1 MRCDTLRASRFDA
14 LTRRHEL
21 AYHAREKLGLAA
33 FEMKIPVP
41 NLDQVVRD
49 ITDEMRR
56 RPDRGA
62 VATYIPELAR
72 VDANSFG
79 LVVIDADGTVAA
91 GGDCDTPFS
100 IQSISKVFTL
110 TLALGKVGDK
120 LWARVGREPSGS
132 PFNSIVQLERE
143 RGIPRNPFINAGA
156 IAVTD
161 LILSGHQPRE
171 ALGEILRF
179 MQFLADDTSI
189 TIDEAVA
196 ASELRTGFR
205 NSALANYMKSFGV
218 LDNPVDF
225 TLGVYF
231 HHCAIAM
238 SCRQLAMAGRF
249 LAQFGSNPSTGFAV
263 IQPERAR
270 RINALMMTCGHYDG
284 SGEFAYRV
292 GLPGKSGVGGGI
304 LAVAPGKASIAV
316 WSPGLDAAGNSHL
329 GQIALEALSKRM
341 GWSIFG
347 P

>member
-1 MRCDTLRASRFDA
+1 VSD
-14 LTRRHEL
+14 L
-21 AYHAREKLGLAA
+21 ACVVSEIAA
-33 FEMKIPVP
+33 
-41 NLDQVVRD
+41 
-49 ITDEMRR
+49 EMRER
-56 RPDRGA
+56 TDRGK
-62 VATYIPELAR
+62 VASYIPQLAR
-72 VDANSFG
+72 IDPNAFG
-79 LVVIDADGTVAA
+79 LVVVDCEGNIAA
-91 GGDCDTPFS
+91 GGDSETPFS

-110 TLALGKVGDK
+110 TLALGKVGDRI
-120 LWARVGREPSGS
+120 WRRVGREPSGS
-132 PFNSIVQLERE
+132 AFNSIVQLEHE

-179 MQFLADDTSI
+179 MRFLADDSSV

-196 ASELRTGFR
+196 ASEKRTGFR
-205 NSALANYMKSFGV
+205 NIALANYMKSFGV
-218 LDNPVDF
+218 IENPVDF

-249 LAQFGSNPSTGFAV
+249 LAHYGRNPSTDLAIV
-263 IQPERAR
+263 HPELAR
-270 RINALMMTCGHYDG
+270 RINSVMLTCGHYDG

-304 LAVAPGKASIAV
+304 LAIAPGKASIAV
-316 WSPGLDAAGNSHL
+316 WSPGLDASGNSHL
-329 GQIALEALSKRM
+329 GRIALEALTKRL

-347 P
+347 A

>member
-1 MRCDTLRASRFDA
+1 MAS
-14 LTRRHEL
+14 
-21 AYHAREKLGLAA
+21 
-33 FEMKIPVP
+33 
-41 NLDQVVRD
+41 LDQVVKE
-49 ITDEMRR
+49 IADEMRQ
-56 RPDRGA
+56 RGERGE
-62 VATYIPELAR
+62 VASYIPELACI
-72 VDANSFG
+72 DANAFG
-79 LVVIDADGTVAA
+79 LVVIDADGNVAA
-91 GGDCDTPFS
+91 AGDTDTPFS

-110 TLALGKVGDK
+110 TLALGKAGDR
-120 LWARVGREPSGS
+120 LWHRVGREPSGS

-171 ALGEILRF
+171 VLGEILRF
-179 MQFLADDTSI
+179 MQFLADDPTI
-189 TIDEAVA
+189 QIDEAVA
-196 ASELRTGFR
+196 ASEQRTGFR
-205 NSALANYMKSFGV
+205 NIALANYMKSFGV

-249 LAQFGSNPSTGFAV
+249 LAHLGRNPSTGFSV
-263 IQPERAR
+263 VPPQSAR
-270 RINALMMTCGHYDG
+270 RINALMLTCGHYDG

-316 WSPGLDAAGNSHL
+316 WSPGLDANGNSHL
-329 GQIALEALSKRM
+329 GRVALEMLTRRM

-347 P
+347 A

>member
-1 MRCDTLRASRFDA
+1 MTSALAPGLLAGEAATTRMPVTELERAVQEIS
-14 LTRRHEL
+14 E
-21 AYHAREKLGLAA
+21 
-33 FEMKIPVP
+33 
-41 NLDQVVRD
+41 
-49 ITDEMRR
+49 EMRQ
-56 RPDRGA
+56 RPDRGE

-72 VDANSFG
+72 VDPQAFG
-79 LVVIDADGTVAA
+79 LVVIDADGNVAA
-91 GGDCDTPFS
+91 GGDSDVAFS

-110 TLALGKVGDK
+110 TLALGTVGDR
-120 LWARVGREPSGS
+120 LWRRVGREPSGS

-161 LILSGHQPRE
+161 VILSGHRPRE

-179 MQFLADDTSI
+179 MQFVADDPSI
-189 TIDEAVA
+189 AIDEAVA
-196 ASELRTGFR
+196 ASEQRTGFR

-218 LDNPVDF
+218 IENPVDY

-238 SCRQLAMAGRF
+238 TCRQLARAGRF
-249 LAQFGSNPSTGFAV
+249 LAHSGRNPATGLSV
-263 IQPERAR
+263 VQPERAR
-270 RINALMMTCGHYDG
+270 RINAIMLTCGHYDG

-329 GQIALEALSKRM
+329 GRIALEALTRRM

-347 P
+347 V